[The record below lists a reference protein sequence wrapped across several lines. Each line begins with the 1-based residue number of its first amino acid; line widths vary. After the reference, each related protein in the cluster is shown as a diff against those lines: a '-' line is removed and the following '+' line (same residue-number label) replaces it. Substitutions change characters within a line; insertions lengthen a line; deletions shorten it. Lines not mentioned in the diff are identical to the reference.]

1 MTDQELAVPFGAD
14 LLLVEPVRAHLKFL
28 LDLPTYRTALFVP
41 DGSRLIFDKPEK
53 VDALAELFKEVEQL
67 SADLARE
74 INPLATYAGLPRHQ
88 VLNKAILL

>member
-1 MTDQELAVPFGAD
+1 M
-14 LLLVEPVRAHLKFL
+14 
-28 LDLPTYRTALFVP
+28 P

-53 VDALAELFKEVEQL
+53 VHALADLFKEVEQL

-74 INPLATYAGLPRHQ
+74 INPLAAYAGLPRHQ